1 MVHKNGKNQKVIRV
15 GNIIGK
21 YDILSVEGK
30 WISLIGNEKKKKPW
44 NDSMEYRVRGKT
56 TEGVKYED

>member
-1 MVHKNGKNQKVIRV
+1 MCEITGCPMVHKNGKNQKVIRV

-30 WISLIGNEKKKKPW
+30 WISLIGNEKKKKP
-44 NDSMEYRVRGKT
+44 
-56 TEGVKYED
+56 